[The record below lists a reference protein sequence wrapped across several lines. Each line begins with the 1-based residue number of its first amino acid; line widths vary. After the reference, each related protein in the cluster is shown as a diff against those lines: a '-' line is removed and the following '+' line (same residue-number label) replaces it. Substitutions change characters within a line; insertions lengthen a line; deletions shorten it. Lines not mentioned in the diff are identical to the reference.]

1 MKIAILKVVKMNQI
15 FQFILVQVHP
25 KSELSSV
32 QVHLAKKWTKF
43 SSSSPKKWTF
53 ELNWTF
59 LFSSSTSLLFL
70 PVPEKCFKFALFYT
84 FSEPN
89 LNCNAECS
97 LASGLLALF
106 ICCGI
111 STCTTSML
119 TAVSLFKHPHFLARC
134 ENIFRNFE
142 LIRQ

>member
-1 MKIAILKVVKMNQI
+1 MAGDKKVWENFNYQKTIVIYRKKLLKIAILKVVKMNQI

-59 LFSSSTSLLFL
+59 PFSSSTSLSGTQRN
-70 PVPEKCFKFALFYT
+70 KSFAD
-84 FSEPN
+84 
-89 LNCNAECS
+89 
-97 LASGLLALF
+97 
-106 ICCGI
+106 
-111 STCTTSML
+111 
-119 TAVSLFKHPHFLARC
+119 
-134 ENIFRNFE
+134 
-142 LIRQ
+142 

>member
-1 MKIAILKVVKMNQI
+1 MFRPLFFCFCIFFDIKEDWRLCNFLLSFLLLRLLCLPTYFFGTTWVVLFCFGFYSYTVRNKI
-15 FQFILVQVHP
+15 
-25 KSELSSV
+25 
-32 QVHLAKKWTKF
+32 
-43 SSSSPKKWTF
+43 
-53 ELNWTF
+53 
-59 LFSSSTSLLFL
+59 LFL
-70 PVPEKCFKFALFYT
+70 PVPEKCFKLALFYN